1 MPLACTPFLAR
12 WPTRSFTAKA
22 VLPGLRAFRSAPAN
36 ARMHAGMAFRS
47 GDSECLL
54 ALRSNP
60 AHAKAGRQ
68 GVRTRRFRMHADK
81 AFLSGDSE
89 CAATMKRR
97 SDANR
102 GVFCVR
108 VETVEGAQEAACP
121 VFLSATDLAVWR
133 APCSRF
139 LRRSGECPLHLQLS
153 VLHHS
158 RRLSIERPFEWFMHK
173 S

>member
-1 MPLACTPFLAR
+1 M
-12 WPTRSFTAKA
+12 
-22 VLPGLRAFRSAPAN
+22 
-36 ARMHAGMAFRS
+36 RMHAGMAFRS
-47 GDSECLL
+47 GTRESMPAWRFAL
-54 ALRSNP
+54 AIPN
-60 AHAKAGRQ
+60 ACWQ

-81 AFLSGDSE
+81 VFRSGDSE
-89 CAATMKRR
+89 CKTTLKRR

-108 VETVEGAQEAACP
+108 VETVESVWGAAH
-121 VFLSATDLAVWR
+121 T
-133 APCSRF
+133 APCRTRF
-139 LRRSGECPLHLQLS
+139 AVLGSLCSRSGDRQRANPDAVAYPAPCRMLPRGFAVSIDWARCVTRGVCQLS